1 MRFEYLLCMYMASE
15 KHGHFFKSMFFVYN
29 IFFIKYIVFLYIVCY
44 TIFIVNFEG
53 GNMIDFTKCTEVLNS
68 YKGSEKKKNKGK
80 W

>member
-15 KHGHFFKSMFFVYN
+15 KHGHYYLKSMFFC
-29 IFFIKYIVFLYIVCY
+29 IKYIVFLYIVCY